1 MKKTLTINLNG
12 IVFHIDDDAY
22 QALKQYLADI
32 KTHLASDGDEADDI
46 VADIEAR
53 IAELFGDMLLVRK
66 REVVDMDM
74 LQAVMATMGN
84 PGSFGNEEG
93 EPAKPARKRKRFYR
107 DVDNAL
113 LGGVA
118 AGIAAYIGW
127 DVVIVRILLLVIAI
141 FGWWGVIPIYCL
153 IWIIAPAAET
163 AAQKLEMRG
172 EEATIE
178 NIKNAFTDARNDAE
192 DGTLRGTVHSAGRR
206 VGRILLGIVKVL
218 LILFG
223 VFFGFIAL
231 MVIAA
236 LFIALLA
243 VLFGFGTAFVGLL
256 PFGIYPNIAGSLP
269 WQGMVALVSLIL
281 LAGIPLFTL
290 VYGLIRYIRIKRG
303 PSATYGWTAFAV
315 WMVALVAFVSIGI
328 YQLAN
333 HSDDWVFG
341 WAFDN
346 DEADMITEVREAEAF
361 YAVDAS
367 GAVSIEMTQDT
378 NTLLTVSAP
387 AALLRNVNTEVRDSV
402 LYINTGKMNSP
413 RQGRVKVSL
422 STPELR
428 RMEVKGASKIR
439 TEKPLK
445 QNSLTLALYGASK
458 ADLQLELDSAF
469 NIDVAG
475 ASKLHVSGLAQQA
488 VFDVAGASKVNA
500 EDFCVQDMQ
509 VSCAGGSKMDVWC
522 ENDLKVRSA
531 GASKVVYKGEP
542 HISERIVSGASS
554 IKAE

>member
-192 DGTLRGTVHSAGRR
+192 DSTLRGTVHTAGRR

-218 LILFG
+218 LILCG

-256 PFGIYPNIAGSLP
+256 PFGIYPNLS
-269 WQGMVALVSLIL
+269 WQAVVALVSLIL
-281 LAGIPLFTL
+281 LVGIPLFTL

-303 PSATYGWTAFAV
+303 PSATYGWSAFAV
-315 WMVALVAFVSIGI
+315 WVVALVAFVSVGI
-328 YQLAN
+328 YQLA
-333 HSDDWVFG
+333 HRSDDWVLG
-341 WAFDN
+341 WAFDT
-346 DEADMITEVREAEAF
+346 DETADMITEVRTAEAF
-361 YAVDAS
+361 HAVDAS

-387 AALLRNVNTEVRDSV
+387 AGLLRHVNTEVRDSV
-402 LYINTGKMNSP
+402 LYINTGNMNPP
-413 RQGRVKVSL
+413 RRGRVKVSL
-422 STPELR
+422 SAPELR
-428 RMEVKGASKIR
+428 RLEVKGASKIR

-475 ASKLHVSGLAQQA
+475 ASKLHVSGQAQQA
-488 VFDVAGASKVNA
+488 VFDVAGASKVDA
-500 EDFCVQDMQ
+500 ESFCVQDMQ
-509 VSCAGGSKMDVWC
+509 VICAGGSKMDVWC
-522 ENDLKVRSA
+522 ENDLKIRSA

-542 HISERIVSGASS
+542 HISERVVSGASS